1 MNYFLE
7 VEKNKITQQKKEL
20 HERTAVVKDMID
32 DASEQYR
39 RAKAEKEYALS
50 LNQEFNK
57 SFISGRKWLADFIA
71 EADKKMDDLVVRDL
85 RYKKRPAVTAS
96 IEVADAQKQKREAIK
111 KVKYLEYQIKTYKEH
126 FPFLDE
132 YEDLILNNEI
142 DIITE
147 EQDLPDSLNEI
158 DRARLYLSAEE
169 FGSLPTYERN
179 QLALNRFLSKN
190 HSKLMIGRMYERYI
204 GYIYEQLGYE
214 VEYHGIIKKFEDLGR
229 DLICKKQNEILI
241 IQAKCW
247 SKSKTIHEKH
257 IFQLYGTTIPYHIDA
272 NIQQDL
278 IGEATTICG
287 VFVTTT
293 KCSQTAKKYAEFL
306 GVKIKDNFPLD
317 KKYPMIKCNISK
329 RSGEKIYHL
338 PFDQQYDK
346 VKIEPDTGELY
357 THTCEEAES
366 LGFRRAF
373 KYHAKK

>member
-1 MNYFLE
+1 MTDSDIAWIIFWLTTISWAVYYFRKIKETQYNAELKSNLERKKASVNYFLE

-257 IFQLYGTTIPYHIDA
+257 IFRQIFRCLKGSTHHKSGS
-272 NIQQDL
+272 DL
-278 IGEATTICG
+278 ISDIFQIPETLLSVSST
-287 VFVTTT
+287 
-293 KCSQTAKKYAEFL
+293 
-306 GVKIKDNFPLD
+306 
-317 KKYPMIKCNISK
+317 
-329 RSGEKIYHL
+329 
-338 PFDQQYDK
+338 
-346 VKIEPDTGELY
+346 
-357 THTCEEAES
+357 
-366 LGFRRAF
+366 
-373 KYHAKK
+373 